1 MKDTACLAPE
11 CWEPGYSRGLCRAH
25 SVMVN
30 RMLREGVAEANDL
43 ISRGL
48 MLERY
53 AGPSC
58 MKGRKYGKSARSIF
72 EKGSKVRGRPPGK
85 GKG

>member
-1 MKDTACLAPE
+1 MKDRACLAPE
-11 CWEPGYSRGLCRAH
+11 CWEPGYARGLCRAH

-30 RMLREGVAEANDL
+30 RMLREGEADTNDL

-48 MLERY
+48 MLELY

-58 MKGRKYGKSARSIF
+58 MKGRRQENNTRTVF
-72 EKGSKVRGRPPGK
+72 LKGSKATGGPTK
-85 GKG
+85 

>member
-1 MKDTACLAPE
+1 MKDRICLAPE
-11 CWEPGYSRGLCRAH
+11 CKEPGYARGLCRPH

-30 RMLREGVAEANDL
+30 RMLREGVAELSDL

-48 MLERY
+48 MLEIY

-58 MKGRKYGKSARSIF
+58 MKGRRQENNTRSVF
-72 EKGSKVRGRPPGK
+72 LKGSKARGK
-85 GKG
+85 G